1 MNVILIYF
9 LLIIFLS
16 NIYNN
21 NSEFN
26 DRILNFDLNN
36 KNISIVRGD
45 IYFYFYYNDQLQS
58 REKIN
63 VDEMILSTYMEDSI
77 FNYSTAGI
85 VDESFGPSINYHY
98 IKYKEIEKKN
108 QKNISLFD
116 EDIFFKIVNITN
128 NTLNPNISSIFSLN
142 NIDDKLILFNNID
155 HRLIIVNDTNFT
167 DNNDIREEEKN
178 VFKSENLCHN
188 NSLIID
194 NNKKFVCKLDFIL
207 LGHEDLPKDDVYL
220 AKSIDDSYSI
230 AYIDNMLSYSI
241 FPYAYLDYFYTS
253 FFSELNDGC
262 TKKAYERDLEGKENS
277 TFYYITCPKKK
288 IDIYTKRRKLSIIM
302 NKFSYRLKNLFVDS
316 FDFLNNDEINV
327 DNYYF
332 NILFEQER
340 TNFVLGH
347 NFLSNI
353 MLLNNKNKTYI
364 YSNDRIDYTEDL
376 TDNSSADF
384 EKWLYILTACSF
396 TLVLLIF
403 TIIGYFHSRK
413 TKSELNQM
421 LKANIK

>member
-1 MNVILIYF
+1 MNVILIYI
-9 LLIIFLS
+9 LLIIFLLE
-16 NIYNN
+16 IYNS

-26 DRILNFDLNN
+26 DRILAFDLNN
-36 KNISIVRGD
+36 KNISIVKGN
-45 IYFYFYYNDQLQS
+45 IEFYSYDPS
-58 REKIN
+58 KPKKKIDVN
-63 VDEMILSTYMEDSI
+63 EMLLSTYIEDSI
-77 FNYSTAGI
+77 FNFSIAHI
-85 VDESFGPSINYHY
+85 ADEGFGPAINYHY
-98 IKYKEIEKKN
+98 IKYREIEGKE

-116 EDIFFKIVNITN
+116 EDIFFKFVNITN
-128 NTLNPNISSIFSLN
+128 NTLNPNISSILSLN
-142 NIDDKLILFNNID
+142 KIDDKLILFNNID
-155 HRLIIVNDTNFT
+155 QKLIIVNSTNFT
-167 DNNDIREEEKN
+167 NNNNITEEEKN
-178 VFKSENLCHN
+178 VFKNENLCQN
-188 NSLIID
+188 NSLIIT

-220 AKSIDDSYSI
+220 AKSIDNSNSI

-241 FPYAYLDYFYTS
+241 FPYTYFDYFYTS

-262 TKKAYERDLEGKENS
+262 MKKTYKRDLEGKENV

-288 IDIYTKRRKLSIIM
+288 IDIYTKRRKLSIII
-302 NKFSYRLKNLFVDS
+302 NKFSYRLQNLFVDS

-332 NILFEQER
+332 NILFELDR
-340 TNFVLGH
+340 TNFVLGL
-347 NFLSNI
+347 NFLSRI
-353 MLLNNKNKTYI
+353 MLLNHNNKTYI
-364 YSNDRIDYTEDL
+364 YSRDRINYTEDL
-376 TDNSSADF
+376 TDDSSSNF

-403 TIIGYFHSRK
+403 TIVGYFHSRK